1 MIIKKNYNS
10 YSNTLFI
17 TNKSCRVGERGGGGG
32 GGGGLGW
39 AVDGGMGRGRR
50 NGDGDGGRRL
60 LDRSEEVT

>member
-1 MIIKKNYNS
+1 M
-10 YSNTLFI
+10 
-17 TNKSCRVGERGGGGG
+17 